1 MDGNSNDYDDVSGSV
16 TRIPYRVTMTSVR
29 QGRQLSHT
37 GDSGGVTLETYADG
51 FLVSGVK

>member
-1 MDGNSNDYDDVSGSV
+1 MDGDSNDYDDVSGSV